1 MEQFFLFLWTGELQS
16 RESSELSSPRLGEES
31 RSVSSGEDVAF
42 SLEPDT
48 SLYTG
53 CPVTRAQLSIPLHL
67 DNMVE
72 KFSSHIN
79 EIMWLQ
85 QNRLLKLRTHWV
97 CMVSVCTWSQL
108 TDRTFSV
115 SRAVVKQTQIMVKI
129 GVC

>member
-31 RSVSSGEDVAF
+31 LSVSSGEDVAF

-67 DNMVE
+67 DKMVE

-85 QNRLLKLRTHWV
+85 
-97 CMVSVCTWSQL
+97 
-108 TDRTFSV
+108 
-115 SRAVVKQTQIMVKI
+115 
-129 GVC
+129 